1 MGQETRGK
9 TGIRLFSGHTTRFKY
24 RYGLG
29 INVKFLGLY
38 NCVWLDKRMTLG
50 QNILKHSVA
59 KGHDNVNTVSNIS
72 ETNGERIKQMGQ
84 NINHQK

>member
-1 MGQETRGK
+1 
-9 TGIRLFSGHTTRFKY
+9 
-24 RYGLG
+24 
-29 INVKFLGLY
+29 
-38 NCVWLDKRMTLG
+38 MTLG

-84 NINHQK
+84 NINNQK